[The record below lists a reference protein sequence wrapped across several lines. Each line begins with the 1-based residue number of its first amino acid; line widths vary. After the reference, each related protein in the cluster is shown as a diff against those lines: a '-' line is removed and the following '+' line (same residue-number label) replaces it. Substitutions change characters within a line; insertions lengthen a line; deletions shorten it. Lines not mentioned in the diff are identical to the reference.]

1 MRYLHHG
8 GVMILQLRSFLVV
21 IEEGSL
27 HLAAKR
33 LNLSQSALSRQM
45 QALEYELGG
54 KLLERSST
62 GVRPTVGGRALT
74 AKVRTLLGSY
84 DSAML
89 EVRRLVRGQSE
100 EIRIGYLASV
110 FEEYLEPALK
120 QLRKIHPQAK
130 VKLLDLFPGEQIGA
144 LRNGEIDVGLTLETG
159 ALLGRD
165 FYTRKLV
172 AGRSVVF
179 LPRRHPLASRKE
191 LRLAELKNETFLMG
205 PDDHIPGVRRQ
216 LLRICRRCGKFKPRL
231 INVTAAEDSSSILA
245 LVAKENAV
253 ALGPVFLSRW
263 KAPDVAVIP
272 ITDTGATWNLNLVW
286 QRGQITEALRTLLDA
301 PSLQA
306 RSTE

>member
-1 MRYLHHG
+1 MHYLHHDE
-8 GVMILQLRSFLVV
+8 VVILQLRSFIVV

-27 HLAAKR
+27 HRAATR

-45 QALEYELGG
+45 QALEHELGG
-54 KLLERSST
+54 KLLERSTT
-62 GVRPTVGGRALT
+62 GVRPTVGGHAMA
-74 AKVRTLLGSY
+74 AKVRALLGNY

-100 EIRIGYLASV
+100 EIRIGYLASA

-120 QLRKIHPQAK
+120 KLRKIHPQAK
-130 VKLLDLFPGEQIGA
+130 VKLLDLFPGEQIAA

-172 AGRSVVF
+172 AGKSVVF

-216 LLRICRRCGKFKPRL
+216 LMRICRRCGKFKPRL
-231 INVTAAEDSSSILA
+231 INVTAAEGSSSVLA
-245 LVAKENAV
+245 LVVKEDAV
-253 ALGPVFLSRW
+253 ALGPVFLRGW
-263 KAPDVAVIP
+263 RAPDVAVIP

-286 QRGQITEALRTLLDA
+286 QRGEITEALRTLLDA

-306 RSTE
+306 QSTE

>member
-1 MRYLHHG
+1 
-8 GVMILQLRSFLVV
+8 
-21 IEEGSL
+21 
-27 HLAAKR
+27 
-33 LNLSQSALSRQM
+33 LSQSALSRQM

-62 GVRPTVGGRALT
+62 GVRPTVGGHALA

-120 QLRKIHPQAK
+120 KLRKIHPQAK
-130 VKLLDLFPGEQIGA
+130 VKLLDLFPGEQIAA
-144 LRNGEIDVGLTLETG
+144 LRNGEIDLGLTLETG
-159 ALLGRD
+159 TLLGRD

-172 AGRSVVF
+172 AGKSVVF

-191 LRLAELKNETFLMG
+191 LSLAELKNETFLMG

-216 LLRICRRCGKFKPRL
+216 LIRICRRCGKFKPRL
-231 INVTAAEDSSSILA
+231 INVTAAEDSSSVLA
-245 LVAKENAV
+245 LVVKEDAV
-253 ALGPVFLSRW
+253 ALGPVFLRRW

-272 ITDTGATWNLNLVW
+272 ITDAGATWNLFVVW
-286 QRGQITEALRTLLDA
+286 QRGQITEPLRALLNAL
-301 PSLQA
+301 PFPLCS
-306 RSTE
+306 

>member
-62 GVRPTVGGRALT
+62 GVRPTVGGHALT
-74 AKVRTLLGSY
+74 AKVRMLLGSY

-110 FEEYLEPALK
+110 FEEYLQPAIRQEVAEQRLTGF
-120 QLRKIHPQAK
+120 ITFG
-130 VKLLDLFPGEQIGA
+130 FP
-144 LRNGEIDVGLTLETG
+144 
-159 ALLGRD
+159 
-165 FYTRKLV
+165 
-172 AGRSVVF
+172 
-179 LPRRHPLASRKE
+179 
-191 LRLAELKNETFLMG
+191 
-205 PDDHIPGVRRQ
+205 
-216 LLRICRRCGKFKPRL
+216 
-231 INVTAAEDSSSILA
+231 
-245 LVAKENAV
+245 
-253 ALGPVFLSRW
+253 
-263 KAPDVAVIP
+263 APDVARKSADSVPINVIP
-272 ITDTGATWNLNLVW
+272 KGGV
-286 QRGQITEALRTLLDA
+286 GV
-301 PSLQA
+301 
-306 RSTE
+306 